1 MTRQRVVTL
10 VGCLLMTA
18 ACAPAPSQAAPPAAA
33 PSTLAANLA
42 PTAPPAPEQ
51 PATTYAPTLITDA
64 ITSSTGATL
73 DLPRLSH
80 GARCLRLNVALHGI
94 PLPAGAPPDYEPPMP
109 TIMDA
114 VIFIG
119 GSELE
124 LEPRGGGG
132 GGGGDGRSFDI
143 GQEMVYAL
151 RTPLPPDVSVP
162 MVLELTLEPSLGF
175 AAPLSFA
182 LQAQPDV
189 SAQCGLQG
197 SDAP

>member
-1 MTRQRVVTL
+1 
-10 VGCLLMTA
+10 
-18 ACAPAPSQAAPPAAA
+18 
-33 PSTLAANLA
+33 
-42 PTAPPAPEQ
+42 
-51 PATTYAPTLITDA
+51 
-64 ITSSTGATL
+64 
-73 DLPRLSH
+73 
-80 GARCLRLNVALHGI
+80 
-94 PLPAGAPPDYEPPMP
+94 MP